1 MSAEYRVDFTITR
14 RLPGESDFTEYAV
27 GSTPA
32 ETSIDQA
39 AHMAVSAI
47 QNGEYDLS
55 GPR

>member
-39 AHMAVSAI
+39 AHMALSAI